1 MTNENKLAEKE
12 ERGALSEQEYKTLM
26 ELRAEHERAL
36 KRKRREQRIARVR
49 RSEELV
55 KKHRVSSKW
64 FEHLVEDNMFVKV
77 KTDKYGRVQ
86 RG

>member
-36 KRKRREQRIARVR
+36 KRKRREQRIARAR

-55 KKHRVSSKW
+55 AKHRVSSKW
-64 FEHLVEDNMFVKV
+64 FRYLAENDIFPKV
-77 KTDKYGRVQ
+77 